1 MVKLR
6 VRLTLIIIAL
16 LAVTALGAG
25 FFTVDKLK
33 DSQLQFL
40 KDQLLQEIKVIQ
52 NTLTWRNTVDDQEI
66 VAYFSEGAEE
76 LSKSTQ
82 ARITFIDLE
91 GNVVGES
98 DFDPEQ
104 MDNHLFRE
112 EILSIIDN
120 GEYGTAIR
128 YSNTINHN
136 MLYVAAPFNNNNNP
150 IGYLRLAINLDEV
163 EYKTNEL
170 WTYYIIGIL
179 FLLIITAVIS
189 FLITRG
195 LTKPLENIM
204 MVAQQITRGNYQ
216 SKVKIYNKD
225 EIGQLGKAINKMA
238 SSLQYQMNRISENEI
253 RLKTVLEH
261 LISGVIMIDRHGK
274 IVLLNRASENIL
286 GIKENEI
293 LGKRY
298 NDTKQNQE
306 LITLIQTCLQK
317 KQHIREELTF
327 YYPEQR
333 TLEMNLVPL
342 HQDHRQWSGILIVM
356 HDITAI
362 RKLEK
367 MRSDFAANVSHE
379 LKTPIAAVKGFS
391 ETLLSGALDDR
402 ETAKSFLQII
412 YDESDRLN
420 RLISDIL
427 ELSKIESKA
436 IPLNYSPLAMHP
448 FVQKT
453 VQMLESQS
461 NEKQIH
467 IALNVNQDL
476 YMEADEDRLRQVFIN
491 LLSNAINYTPESG
504 HIEVQVEYLNL
515 SEDVNDEKVRI
526 KISDTG
532 IGIPKKDLPRIFERF
547 YRVDKARSRSSGGTG
562 LGLSIVKHIVELHKG
577 EIKVESD
584 VGSGTTFIIDLPLV
598 Q

>member
-6 VRLTLIIIAL
+6 VKLTLIIIVL

-25 FFTVDKLK
+25 FFTVEKLK

-52 NTLTWRNTVDDQEI
+52 NTLTWKNTVDDQEMI
-66 VAYFSEGAEE
+66 AYFSEGAEE

-112 EILSIIDN
+112 EILSIVEN

-128 YSNTINHN
+128 YSNTIKHN
-136 MLYVAAPFNNNNNP
+136 MLYVAAPFHNINNP

-179 FLLIITAVIS
+179 FLLVVTAMIS
-189 FLITRG
+189 YLITRG

-216 SKVKIYNKD
+216 SKVKIYHKD
-225 EIGQLGKAINKMA
+225 EIGRLGKAINTMA

-274 IVLLNRASENIL
+274 IVLLNRASETIL

-298 NDTKQNQE
+298 IDTKQNQD
-306 LITLIQTCLQK
+306 LITLIQTCFQK

-333 TLEMNLVPL
+333 TIEMNLVPL
-342 HQDHRQWSGILIVM
+342 HQDHKQRSGILIVM

-391 ETLLSGALDDR
+391 ETLLSGALDDK

-436 IPLNYSPLAMHP
+436 VPLHYSPIAMKQ
-448 FVQKT
+448 FVEKT

-461 NEKQIH
+461 KEKQIH
-467 IALNVNQDL
+467 VTLNVNQDL

-491 LLSNAINYTPESG
+491 LLSNAINYTPEG
-504 HIEVQVEYLNL
+504 GQIQIRVEYLYL
-515 SEDVNDEKVRI
+515 SEDVDDEKIRI
-526 KISDTG
+526 EISDTG

-547 YRVDKARSRSSGGTG
+547 YRVDKARSRISGGTG

-577 EIKVESD
+577 EIRVESD
-584 VGSGTTFIIDLPLV
+584 IGSGTTFIIDLPLV

>member
-1 MVKLR
+1 MVRLR
-6 VRLTLIIIAL
+6 MRLTLIIIAL
-16 LAVTALGAG
+16 LAVTALAAG
-25 FFTVDKLK
+25 IFTVERLK
-33 DSQLQFL
+33 ASQLQFL
-40 KDQLLQEIKVIQ
+40 KEQLLQEIKIIQ
-52 NTLTWRNTVDDQEI
+52 NTLTWQETVSNQEI
-66 VAYFSEGAEE
+66 IAYFSEGAEE
-76 LSKSTQ
+76 LSKSTE

-98 DFDPEQ
+98 DFNPEE

-112 EILSIIDN
+112 EILSISEN
-120 GEYGTAIR
+120 GEYGTSIR
-128 YSNTINHN
+128 YSDTIKHN
-136 MLYVAAPFNNNNNP
+136 MLYVAAPFHNQNQP
-150 IGYLRLAINLDEV
+150 MGYLRLSINLDEV
-163 EYKTNEL
+163 EYNANEL

-179 FLLIITAVIS
+179 FLLIVTAVIS
-189 FLITRG
+189 YLITRG
-195 LTKPLENIM
+195 LTRPLENIM
-204 MVAQQITRGNYQ
+204 KVAQQITRGNYK

-225 EIGQLGKAINKMA
+225 EIGRLGKAINTMA
-238 SSLQYQMNRISENEI
+238 SSLQYQMQRISENEI

-274 IVLLNRASENIL
+274 IVLLNRTSENIL
-286 GIKENEI
+286 GMKENEI

-298 NDTKQNQE
+298 DDTKQNQE
-306 LITLIQTCLQK
+306 LVTLIQNCFQT

-327 YYPEQR
+327 YYPEER
-333 TLEMNLVPL
+333 MLEMNLVPL
-342 HQDHRQWSGILIVM
+342 YQDHRQWSGILIVM

-391 ETLLSGALDDR
+391 ETLLSGALDDK

-427 ELSKIESKA
+427 DLSKIESKA
-436 IPLNYSPLAMHP
+436 VPLNYSAIAMQP

-453 VQMLESQS
+453 IQMVGKQS
-461 NEKQIH
+461 LEKQIN
-467 IALNVNQDL
+467 LDFQVNQDL

-491 LLSNAINYTPESG
+491 LLSNAINYTPEGG
-504 HIEVQVEYLNL
+504 HIEVRIEYLNL
-515 SEDVNDEKVRI
+515 SEDVNEEKVRI
-526 KISDTG
+526 RISDTG

-547 YRVDKARSRSSGGTG
+547 YRVDKARSRGSGGTG
-562 LGLSIVKHIVELHKG
+562 LGLSIVKHIIELHKG
-577 EIKVESD
+577 EINVLSE